1 MKAILGK
8 MKAREIQ
15 KPPAIFPHPL
25 NGSSNFFKSVILSS
39 LLTNSGTKDF
49 NRIYESK
56 IKNFKN
62 DSLVFIQPF

>member
-8 MKAREIQ
+8 MKAKEIQ

-25 NGSSNFFKSVILSS
+25 NGSSNFFRSVILSS
-39 LLTNSGTKDF
+39 LLTNSG
-49 NRIYESK
+49 NQNVSRIYDSK

-62 DSLVFIQPF
+62 ETLVFIQPF